1 MARAM
6 HESAGL
12 RVVLCTRPD
21 CAHAGDRA
29 ADVVVSELALESLG
43 GPYFYC
49 VADVLVM
56 DRRVAFGLPCARF
69 GLRSAARQPG

>member
-1 MARAM
+1 MARKM

-12 RVVLCTRPD
+12 RVILCTRPE
-21 CAHAGDRA
+21 CAHAGVAVPDEI
-29 ADVVVSELALESLG
+29 VTELPLATPHP
-43 GPYFYC
+43 PYFYC
-49 VADVLVM
+49 EADVLVM